1 MAKKQDTAVD
11 IRHYDIVLAPHI
23 TEKSTLLSESNAVVF
38 KVAPGASKPEIKA
51 AVEGLF
57 GVKVTAVNTLVRKG
71 KIKRFKG
78 RSSRQGDTKKAYVTL
93 AEGERLDV
101 TTGL

>member
-1 MAKKQDTAVD
+1 MSKEHLYNV
-11 IRHYDIVLAPHI
+11 IRGPAI
-23 TEKSTLLSESNAVVF
+23 TEKGTQVSEHNQ
-38 KVAPGASKPEIKA
+38 VAFNVTSSATKPQIKA

-57 GVKVTAVNTLVRKG
+57 GVKVKAVNTLVRKG

-78 RSSRQGDTKKAYVTL
+78 RASRQGDTKKAYVTL